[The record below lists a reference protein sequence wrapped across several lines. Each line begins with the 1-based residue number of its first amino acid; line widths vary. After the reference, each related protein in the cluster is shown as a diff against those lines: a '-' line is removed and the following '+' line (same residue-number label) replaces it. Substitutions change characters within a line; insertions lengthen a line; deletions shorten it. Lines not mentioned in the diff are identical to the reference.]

1 MNKKSSYRYQV
12 VDVFT
17 QTPLEGNPLAVF
29 LHAADLNGSTMQK
42 IARELCLPETVFVV
56 SPRRADCVARFRIF
70 TPGKEMDFAGHPT
83 LGTGF
88 VLVQEGVVSLGTQR
102 FCVEENVG
110 AIPIAVD
117 REQPS
122 MFWLRTP
129 PVQDGPEIDKDAAA
143 AMITLPS
150 SALANSAPQVL
161 SAVNPALF
169 IALKDK
175 SAVDNALLDSSAWIA
190 IKKRYH
196 PDPMFAFVFAPTPE
210 GAYSRMFAPD
220 HGVAEDPAT
229 GSTTGPLAVYMMR
242 QGMTSAKA
250 GSRFVNE
257 QGTRMGRK
265 SILHVHVHGEEGRDG
280 IDVGGFVTP
289 VINGEICI

>member
-1 MNKKSSYRYQV
+1 MGEKRLYRYQV

-17 QTPLEGNPLAVF
+17 QTALEGNPLAVF
-29 LHAADLNGSTMQK
+29 LHAADLNRSMMQS

-56 SPRRADCVARFRIF
+56 GSRRADCVARLRIF

-83 LGTGF
+83 VGTGF
-88 VLVQEGVVSLGTQR
+88 VLVQQGSVSAGTR
-102 FCVEENVG
+102 NFCVEENVG
-110 AIPIAVD
+110 AIAITVD
-117 REQPS
+117 QQERS

-129 PVQDGPEIDKDAAA
+129 PVKDGPEIDKDAAA

-150 SALANSAPQVL
+150 SELGDSSPQVL
-161 SAVNPALF
+161 SAGNPALF

-175 SAVDNALLDSSAWIA
+175 SAVDNAVLSSSEWIA
-190 IKKRYH
+190 IRKRYH
-196 PDPMFAFVFAPTPE
+196 PDPMCAFVFAPTSE

-220 HGVAEDPAT
+220 YGVAEDPAT

-242 QGMTSAKA
+242 NGMTSGKA
-250 GSRFVNE
+250 GSRFVSE

-265 SILHVHVHGEEGRDG
+265 STLHVRVHGEKGRDG

-289 VINGEICI
+289 VIDGEICI